1 MDLKDLN
8 SYFKKDNI
16 SFINNSN
23 GISIIKNNKKYKTS
37 NKIQNKIKSLIGGKS
52 STSST
57 SKSISNEIK

>member
-37 NKIQNKIKSLIGGKS
+37 NKIQNKI
-52 STSST
+52 
-57 SKSISNEIK
+57 